1 MSQQA
6 RKDELTARDLQKVVT
21 GQEETARTEE
31 GGSAGAADVAP
42 TPAHAA
48 AAAATTA
55 APAAA
60 AAAVSDDDS
69 DVDIVDNDPNSPAN
83 ILKALKEMFGQGI
96 QLRILEAAALNC
108 GSASAA
114 VEQVMSSSNFQ
125 PDSAASAAAFAAL
138 AAPATAAAAVAAAAV
153 AAAKP
158 DAIPTVLEGSSDD
171 DDSWIDNLG

>member
-48 AAAATTA
+48 
-55 APAAA
+55 AAA